1 MVDVGATDTH
11 ELRTM
16 YSYAQTVP
24 AARATESARATFIQ
38 QTYLHLGI
46 AVLAFAGLEL
56 ALFKTGIAYSITSA
70 VATSSMGWLVVLLAF
85 MAVGWLANRWAAN
98 LASVPMQ
105 YLGLGLYVLAEALI
119 MAPLLVIASQPGI
132 GGPDVIP
139 TAGVLT
145 GVVFAGLTGT
155 VFFTKKDFSFLGKFL
170 MVAMWVAVGIIVCA
184 ILFGFSLGMWFSV
197 AMVGLAA
204 GYILYYTSNIL
215 HHYPVGAHVA
225 ASLALFASV
234 ALLFWYIVQLVMSFS
249 RD

>member
-1 MVDVGATDTH
+1 MH
-11 ELRTM
+11 
-16 YSYAQTVP
+16 SYAQTVP
-24 AARATESARATFIQ
+24 AARASESARAMFIQ
-38 QTYLHLGI
+38 QTYLHLGLAI
-46 AVLAFAGLEL
+46 LAFAGIEL
-56 ALFKTGIAYSITSA
+56 ALFKTGVAYAITSA
-70 VATSSMGWLVVLLAF
+70 VATSSMGWLLVLGAF

-105 YLGLGLYVLAEALI
+105 YLGLGVYVVAEALI
-119 MAPLLVIASQPGI
+119 FAPLLVIASQPGI

-145 GVVFAGLTGT
+145 GIVFTGLTGT
-155 VFFTKKDFSFLGKFL
+155 VFLTKKDFSFLGKFL
-170 MVAMWVAVGIIVCA
+170 MIAGFGAIGIIVCA
-184 ILFGFSLGMWFSV
+184 LLFGFSLGLWFSV

-234 ALLFWYIVQLVMSFS
+234 ALLFWYIIQLVMSFG